1 MPEANVSETTST
13 AVPSD
18 SGGETAT
25 SSDLTGTSDTSE
37 TDR

>member
-1 MPEANVSETTST
+1 MPEANVSETTGT

-18 SGGETAT
+18 SGGET
-25 SSDLTGTSDTSE
+25 DLTGTSDTSE